1 MRAVPLYQIL
11 IADDHPLFRD
21 AFAGVVQQAFVGST
35 VLQAQD
41 FSTCLQLAQ
50 DNPELDLIVLDLHM
64 PGSEGLGGLQQLVA
78 SCSTIPV
85 VMVSAEE
92 NRSLVLQS
100 MAMGA
105 VGFLIKTL
113 PREQIIKALE
123 QVLQGQVYLPAE
135 LLRATPVVE
144 QASSQVSEAQL
155 RQMTKRQLRVLQC
168 LAQGLSNKQI
178 ADLLCIA
185 ETTVK
190 THVSDVLRKMQVR
203 NRTQAALV
211 VDAKV
216 LDTVLGG

>member
-1 MRAVPLYQIL
+1 
-11 IADDHPLFRD
+11 
-21 AFAGVVQQAFVGST
+21 
-35 VLQAQD
+35 
-41 FSTCLQLAQ
+41 
-50 DNPELDLIVLDLHM
+50 
-64 PGSEGLGGLQQLVA
+64 
-78 SCSTIPV
+78 
-85 VMVSAEE
+85 
-92 NRSLVLQS
+92 
-100 MAMGA
+100 
-105 VGFLIKTL
+105 
-113 PREQIIKALE
+113 
-123 QVLQGQVYLPAE
+123 VLQGQVYLPAE